1 MPAVAVIGA
10 QWGDEGKGK
19 AVDVFSEKAD
29 FVVRWQGGANA
40 GHTLRPQ
47 GPGGKEIILRLTPS
61 GVLRPSVRCV
71 ISSGVALDAETLCDE
86 VSALQKAGFLKDKRQ
101 LSVSDSATLAL
112 PSHKQLDQAREAA
125 ATTTASGKIGT
136 TGKGIGPAYES
147 RAARRALVFSDLFEP
162 PDKLREKLAFA
173 LRETHFLLR
182 KLYGQEPVSTEEELK
197 RLLEKREPLRPF
209 RCSDTS
215 LLISDALRRRDKVLF
230 EGAQGCLL
238 DVFHGT
244 YPYVTSS
251 STLAGGALAG
261 AGLGPRSID
270 KALAVVKAYTTRVG
284 SGPFPTECG
293 EGTEEGRFLQEKG
306 REFGAV
312 TGRKRRCGR
321 LDIPALK
328 YALRLNSITGLA
340 VMKLDVLS
348 GLKEIKVC
356 ASYLLNGKKLSRF
369 PTREEDLSKISP
381 EYKTLPGWTEDLS
394 GARSLRDLPKAAR
407 GYLDFISSELKTPV
421 DVISTGPARSQTI
434 WIRPLFP

>member
-1 MPAVAVIGA
+1 MPAAAVIGA

-40 GHTLRPQ
+40 GHTLKP
-47 GPGGKEIILRLTPS
+47 PGGKEMVLRLTPS

-71 ISSGVALDAETLCDE
+71 ISAGVALDTETLYEE
-86 VSALQKAGFLKDKRQ
+86 VSALQKGGFLEDKSR
-101 LSVSDSATLAL
+101 LSVSNSATLVL
-112 PSHKQLDQAREAA
+112 QGHKQLDQAREAQA
-125 ATTTASGKIGT
+125 ANGKIGT

-162 PDKLREKLAFA
+162 PGKLLEKLESA
-173 LRETHFLLR
+173 LQETHFLLR
-182 KLYGQEPVSTEEELK
+182 RFYNQKPISAEEEQA
-197 RLLEKREPLRPF
+197 RLLQKQEALRPF
-209 RCSDTS
+209 RCQDTS
-215 LLISDALRRRDKVLF
+215 FLVSDALQRGNKVLF

-238 DVFHGT
+238 DVLHGT

-270 KALAVVKAYTTRVG
+270 KALAVIKAYTTRVG

-293 EGTEEGRFLQEKG
+293 ADTEEGRFLQEKG

-321 LDIPALK
+321 LDLPALK

-348 GLKEIKVC
+348 GLKEIKIC
-356 ASYLLNGKKLSRF
+356 TGYLLNGQKLSRF
-369 PTREEDLSKISP
+369 PARAEDLNKISP
-381 EYKTLPGWTEDLS
+381 EYKSLPGWTEDLS
-394 GARSLRDLPKAAR
+394 GAKALQDLPAAAR
-407 GYLDFISSELKTPV
+407 GFLDFISSELKTPV
-421 DVISTGPARSQTI
+421 DVISVGPARSQTI
-434 WIRPLFP
+434 WIRPLFPSS